1 MLIKTFATSLKE
13 ATTQDEFCG
22 RMGGDEFI
30 AMVEVKRTDVFLEN
44 LKNIINK
51 VNTEETCV
59 CNVSYSVG
67 KAVYTNDDS
76 VDIDTVLKIADS
88 EMYDMKQSSN
98 HGQKA

>member
-30 AMVEVKRTDVFLEN
+30 AMVEVKRTDMFLEN

-51 VNTEETCV
+51 VNAKETCV

-67 KAVYTNDDS
+67 KAVYTNDS